1 MIATRISPRH
11 RRGSRPPSLRGLHWR
26 LTFKIAGE
34 MHTTTQMYEIEIPG
48 GVYPGQA
55 FQASVGGQMM
65 LITCPENVAAGST
78 IQVAGPSLNA
88 PTVAGVPVS
97 STNGL
102 MGDPIAAGQPV
113 PQVMMGSLGGLGSHP
128 HVMMGSLGGHHGP
141 EVAYVEV
148 DEITPSGWL
157 CLIVGCFACPGL
169 NLLGLCMRERRLVPV
184 SHMHY

>member
-1 MIATRISPRH
+1 MQ
-11 RRGSRPPSLRGLHWR
+11 PPQ
-26 LTFKIAGE
+26 
-34 MHTTTQMYEIEIPG
+34 QMYEIEIPA

-55 FQASVGGQMM
+55 FQASVGGMMM
-65 LITCPENVAAGST
+65 LITCPEGVVAGSS

-97 STNGL
+97 STGSF
-102 MGDPIAAGQPV
+102 GDSIAAGHPV
-113 PQVMMGSLGGLGSHP
+113 PQVMMGGPQVMMGGP
-128 HVMMGSLGGHHGP
+128 HVMMGSMGHGGP

-184 SHMHY
+184 SHLYP